1 MRYSTSN
8 NKIMGIFGIM
18 IGLVCFISLFI
29 TDKSKLIIP
38 ISSIFFVKYFLF
50 IVIINCGLL
59 FTVGGIL
66 MYKGFFKSY
75 YSNGITKYE
84 KAKNQLFGIV
94 FLIPFW
100 ISFSTT
106 IFVIS
111 DSILLKILWGLAL
124 IYITWLLCLSVQT
137 LKKGRT
143 ETG

>member
-8 NKIMGIFGIM
+8 NKIMGLFGIM
-18 IGLVCFISLFI
+18 IGLICFISLLI
-29 TDKSKLIIP
+29 TDKSKLVIP

-59 FTVGGIL
+59 FAVGGIL
-66 MYKGFFKSY
+66 MYKDFFKPN
-75 YSNGITKYE
+75 YSDGITKYE

-106 IFVIS
+106 IFCYIRKYSLENIMGFSS
-111 DSILLKILWGLAL
+111 DLYCLVAL
-124 IYITWLLCLSVQT
+124 FERAGT
-137 LKKGRT
+137 
-143 ETG
+143 